1 MKGYN
6 QTHDQKPVCSYA
18 DPVPVLQLRPP
29 GLQVLVQTSSQR
41 DFLEN
46 QLFFHFLSPLQDTIS
61 SQRRRRK
68 EAVFKRCRGKLSP
81 VTKISEV
88 RYLEPRSLH
97 RHVIKV
103 TTPDLPYLGNTL
115 STNSTS
121 PIRSRLSS
129 HQQTNPST
137 APYSYIS
144 DGDGS
149 GRRQEKMD
157 SGSRTDTRVSATT
170 SRDRQARKA
179 NSRLQTRC
187 PISKYQE
194 EQPARERLVEPDN
207 FRSLVCTPPQFP
219 KHPLTSLDLN
229 GSASYVP

>member
-46 QLFFHFLSPLQDTIS
+46 QLFSHFLSPLQDTIS
-61 SQRRRRK
+61 SQRRRRRRR

-88 RYLEPRSLH
+88 RYLEPRSSH

-137 APYSYIS
+137 APYSF
-144 DGDGS
+144 
-149 GRRQEKMD
+149 
-157 SGSRTDTRVSATT
+157 
-170 SRDRQARKA
+170 
-179 NSRLQTRC
+179 L
-187 PISKYQE
+187 
-194 EQPARERLVEPDN
+194 
-207 FRSLVCTPPQFP
+207 
-219 KHPLTSLDLN
+219 H
-229 GSASYVP
+229 